1 MWGRESLS
9 KRGKLPKGDD
19 EGNLVRGGAG
29 DGRGTSEGVL
39 DSLKWLSSFL
49 PDWRKHGQG
58 FDWMVGLVLADEG
71 PDENERLDHGEGRIL
86 MGAGG
91 FGRDG
96 GYEEERGRAN
106 GPRRR
111 TLWPALDQFGKR
123 RPAEGPM
130 PPAPNPVAGSSSV
143 RRVRLTKKPMPF
155 TDNFCCRAS
164 FSSSIASK
172 T

>member
-1 MWGRESLS
+1 M
-9 KRGKLPKGDD
+9 
-19 EGNLVRGGAG
+19 
-29 DGRGTSEGVL
+29 

-71 PDENERLDHGEGRIL
+71 PDERLATDERRVLEDSR
-86 MGAGG
+86 AG
-91 FGRDG
+91 DG

-143 RRVRLTKKPMPF
+143 RRMRLTKKPMPF